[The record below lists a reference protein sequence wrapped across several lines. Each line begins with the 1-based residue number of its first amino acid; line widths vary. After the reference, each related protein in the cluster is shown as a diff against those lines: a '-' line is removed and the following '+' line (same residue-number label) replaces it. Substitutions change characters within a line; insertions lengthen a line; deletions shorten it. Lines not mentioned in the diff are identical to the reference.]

1 LLKTI
6 ETRFSWCSQRPGS
19 RQVARL
25 VTIGGLQLML
35 FWVYRIVVSVKA
47 SHDLTGG

>member
-1 LLKTI
+1 LKPASLVLSTP
-6 ETRFSWCSQRPGS
+6 RFEAGRPVGHDW
-19 RQVARL
+19 R
-25 VTIGGLQLML
+25 GLQLML